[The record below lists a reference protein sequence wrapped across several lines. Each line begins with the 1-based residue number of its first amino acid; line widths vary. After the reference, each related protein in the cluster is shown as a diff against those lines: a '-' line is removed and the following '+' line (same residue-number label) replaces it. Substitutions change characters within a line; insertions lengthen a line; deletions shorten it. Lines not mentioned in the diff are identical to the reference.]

1 MTAESLHI
9 SRFYFRKAKA
19 YYWVKSTD
27 NKICQ
32 VPIQLFLV
40 LYIGDGVVSVP
51 FSPDL
56 VAPEL
61 NSVLRYKTA
70 NYNGLQRMLILR

>member
-1 MTAESLHI
+1 
-9 SRFYFRKAKA
+9 
-19 YYWVKSTD
+19 VKSTD

-40 LYIGDGVVSVP
+40 GDGVVNYLP

-61 NSVLRYKTA
+61 NSVLSTKTA
-70 NYNGLQRMLILR
+70 KLQWTARMLILKINLF